1 MAYPTADDAPAANFA
16 WVFTCGAPT
25 FSTRTGALF
34 IFLEWTTMPD
44 LSSGQAA
51 AAEAAQDAKLAVCVY
66 CGSSNAAAPA
76 FLEAAFEIGG
86 DFAKAGLK
94 LVYGGG
100 GVGLMGATAR
110 GAHAA
115 GGQVLGIIPEFLR
128 GREQPFDDVETVIV
142 TSMHERKMMM
152 FERSDA
158 FVVLPGGIGT
168 LEEIIELLSWRRLD
182 LHRKPI
188 VFHNPDGFW
197 DPLFALLRHTIDQG
211 LTPPSLADCWRVT
224 EKASDITPAL
234 LAWLAETGQENA
246 SSNVRLLT

>member
-1 MAYPTADDAPAANFA
+1 
-16 WVFTCGAPT
+16 
-25 FSTRTGALF
+25 
-34 IFLEWTTMPD
+34 MPD
-44 LSSGQAA
+44 LSSGQDSS
-51 AAEAAQDAKLAVCVY
+51 EAGSLKSVCVY
-66 CGSSNAAAPA
+66 CGSSNTADPA
-76 FLEAAFEIGG
+76 FFQAAFEIGG
-86 DFAKAGLK
+86 DFARAGLK

-110 GAHAA
+110 GAHEA

-128 GREQPFDDVETVIV
+128 DREQPFDDVETVVV

-188 VFHNPDGFW
+188 VFHNPGGFW

-211 LTPPSLADCWRVT
+211 LTPPSLADAWRVA
-224 EKASDITPAL
+224 EKASDITPTL
-234 LAWLAETGQENA
+234 LAWGAE
-246 SSNVRLLT
+246 NVQTDVSAPLRQLT